1 MKFEIKGMQE
11 SPEVVELQISALK
24 RKVLEVNSANFEDL
38 AIEIFN
44 FQALHNPI
52 YQSFLRM
59 LDCSVSSIRSMDQI
73 PFLPIELF
81 KTYQVQTGFS
91 PVLFD
96 FESSGTTGQVPSKH
110 AVCDPEFYKENSLNA
125 FNQLFGSLTDYHI
138 FALLPSYLERNTSSL
153 VFMMDHFIQESK
165 SEFSGFFLN
174 QYPELVSQI
183 KEALKTNRK
192 IWLMGVTFG
201 LLDWIDSGQDFSFW
215 NEAINEGRIIVM
227 ETGGMK
233 GRREEWIRDRIHTY
247 MMDHMGCR
255 QVASEYGMTEL
266 FSQAYSFSDGIFV
279 PAKTMQVLLR
289 EVNDPFSLV
298 KSPGKVGGI
307 KVIDLANVESCSFVE
322 TKDLG
327 SLEEDGI
334 RFKVLG
340 RFDNSE
346 MRGCSMMVSA
356 P

>member
-11 SPEVVELQISALK
+11 NPEAVELQISALK
-24 RKVLEVNSANFEDL
+24 RKVLEVSSANFEDL

-59 LDCSVSSIRSMDQI
+59 LDCSVDSVRSMDKI

-96 FESSGTTGQVPSKH
+96 FESSGTTGQIPSKH

-125 FNQLFGSLTDYHI
+125 FNHLFGSVTDYHI

-174 QYPELVSQI
+174 QYAELVAQI

-215 NEAINEGRIIVM
+215 NEAIKEGRIIVM

-247 MMDHMGCR
+247 MMEGMGFK

-266 FSQAYSFSDGIFV
+266 FSQAYSFSDGIFI
-279 PAKTMQVLLR
+279 PAKTMCVLLR

-298 KSPGKVGGI
+298 KMPGKVGGI
-307 KVIDLANVESCSFVE
+307 KVIDLANIESCSFVE

-346 MRGCSMMVSA
+346 MRGCSMMVSE

>member
-1 MKFEIKGMQE
+1 MKFEIKGME
-11 SPEVVELQISALK
+11 ENPEAVEWQIIELK
-24 RKVLEVNSANFEDL
+24 RKVLEVRATNFGNL
-38 AIEIFN
+38 AIEIFK
-44 FQALHNPI
+44 FQASHNPI

-59 LDCSVSSIRSMDQI
+59 LDCSVDSVQSIDQI

-96 FESSGTTGQVPSKH
+96 FESSGTTGQIPSKH
-110 AVCDPEFYKENSLNA
+110 AVCDPEFYKENSLSA
-125 FNQLFGSLTDYHI
+125 FTQLFGSIADYHI

-165 SEFSGFFLN
+165 SEFSGFYLN
-174 QYPELVSQI
+174 QYDELVSQI
-183 KEALKTNRK
+183 QKALKTNRK
-192 IWLMGVTFG
+192 IWVMGVTFG
-201 LLDWIDSGQDFSFW
+201 LLDWIDSGQEFSFW
-215 NEAINEGRIIVM
+215 NEAMHEGRIMVM

-233 GRREEWIRDRIHTY
+233 GRREEWIRDRIHTH
-247 MMDHMGCR
+247 MREHMGLKV
-255 QVASEYGMTEL
+255 VASEYGMTEL

-279 PAKTMQVLLR
+279 PANSMRVLLR

-298 KSPGKVGGI
+298 KTPGKIGGI
-307 KVIDLANVESCSFVE
+307 KVIDLANIESCSFIE
-322 TKDLG
+322 TRDLG
-327 SLEEDGI
+327 SLEDDGI

-346 MRGCSMMVSA
+346 MRGCSLMVSE

>member
-1 MKFEIKGMQE
+1 M
-11 SPEVVELQISALK
+11 
-24 RKVLEVNSANFEDL
+24 
-38 AIEIFN
+38 
-44 FQALHNPI
+44 
-52 YQSFLRM
+52 
-59 LDCSVSSIRSMDQI
+59 
-73 PFLPIELF
+73 
-81 KTYQVQTGFS
+81 
-91 PVLFD
+91 LFD
-96 FESSGTTGQVPSKH
+96 FESSGTSGQIPSKH
-110 AVCDPEFYKENSLNA
+110 AVCDPEFYKINALSA
-125 FNQLFGSLTDYHI
+125 FNQLFGSTTDYHI

-153 VFMMDHFIQESK
+153 VFMMDHFIQESQ
-165 SEFSGFFLN
+165 SEFSRFYLN
-174 QYPELVSQI
+174 QYPELVAQI

-201 LLDWIDSGQDFSFW
+201 LLDWIDSGQDFIFW
-215 NEAINEGRIIVM
+215 NEAIEEGRIIVM

-247 MMDHMGCR
+247 MMEHMGFKK
-255 QVASEYGMTEL
+255 VASEYGMTEL
-266 FSQAYSFSDGIFV
+266 FSQAYSFSDGIFI
-279 PAKTMQVLLR
+279 PAQTMRILLR

-307 KVIDLANVESCSFVE
+307 KVIDLANIESCSFIE
-322 TKDLG
+322 TRDLG

-346 MRGCSMMVSA
+346 MRGCSMMVSE

>member
-11 SPEVVELQISALK
+11 NPEAVELQIEVLK
-24 RKVLEVNSANFEDL
+24 RKVLEVGSANFEAL

-59 LDCSVSSIRSMDQI
+59 LDCSLGSIQLIDQI

-96 FESSGTTGQVPSKH
+96 FESSGTTGQIPSKH
-110 AVCDPEFYKENSLNA
+110 AVCDPEFYKKNSLNA
-125 FNQLFGSLTDYHI
+125 FNHLFESATNYHI

-153 VFMMDHFIQESK
+153 VFMMDHFIQESQ

-174 QYPELVSQI
+174 QYAELVGQI
-183 KEALKTNRK
+183 KKALQTNRK

-201 LLDWIDSGQDFSFW
+201 LLDWIDSSQDFSFW
-215 NEAINEGRIIVM
+215 NEAIKEGRIIVM

-247 MMDHMGCR
+247 IKEHMGLKI
-255 QVASEYGMTEL
+255 VASEYGMTEL

-279 PAKTMQVLLR
+279 PAQTMRVLLR

-298 KSPGKVGGI
+298 KTPGKVGGI
-307 KVIDLANVESCSFVE
+307 KVIDLANIESCSFVE
-322 TKDLG
+322 TRDLG
-327 SLEEDGI
+327 SLEADGI

-346 MRGCSMMVSA
+346 MRGCSLMVSA

>member
-1 MKFEIKGMQE
+1 
-11 SPEVVELQISALK
+11 
-24 RKVLEVNSANFEDL
+24 
-38 AIEIFN
+38 
-44 FQALHNPI
+44 
-52 YQSFLRM
+52 
-59 LDCSVSSIRSMDQI
+59 
-73 PFLPIELF
+73 
-81 KTYQVQTGFS
+81 
-91 PVLFD
+91 
-96 FESSGTTGQVPSKH
+96 
-110 AVCDPEFYKENSLNA
+110 
-125 FNQLFGSLTDYHI
+125 
-138 FALLPSYLERNTSSL
+138 
-153 VFMMDHFIQESK
+153 MMDHFIQESK

-174 QYPELVSQI
+174 QYAELVAQI

-215 NEAINEGRIIVM
+215 NEAIKEGRIIVM

-247 MMDHMGCR
+247 MMEGMGFK

-266 FSQAYSFSDGIFV
+266 FSQAYSFSDGIFI
-279 PAKTMQVLLR
+279 PAKTMRVLLR

-298 KSPGKVGGI
+298 KMPGKVGGI
-307 KVIDLANVESCSFVE
+307 KVIDLANIESCSFVE

-346 MRGCSMMVSA
+346 MRGCSMMVSE